1 MTLDESTRR
10 NLELTET
17 MRGGEV
23 AGSLLGVLNT
33 TLTPMGGAAAAP
45 LAQPAAA

>member
-17 MRGGEV
+17 MRGGD

-33 TLTPMGGAAAAP
+33 TLTPMGGAAAAA